1 MIDFLSLEV
10 IKLFSHIKYL
20 DDVGVNTIIRWETFS
35 LQICGPSE
43 KFGFY
48 RCLSKTLISSEI
60 HKLHINMNNSTLC
73 QGCQYDY

>member
-35 LQICGPSE
+35 LQICGLSE

-48 RCLSKTLISSEI
+48 RCHPK
-60 HKLHINMNNSTLC
+60 H
-73 QGCQYDY
+73 